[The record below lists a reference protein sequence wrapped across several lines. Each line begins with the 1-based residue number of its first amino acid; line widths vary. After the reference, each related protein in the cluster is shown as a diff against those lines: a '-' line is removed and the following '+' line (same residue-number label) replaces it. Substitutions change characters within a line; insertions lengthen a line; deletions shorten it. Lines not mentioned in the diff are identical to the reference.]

1 MIAEPIPFSPA
12 SERNKTPIL
21 EVLAT
26 VLPRAGVVLEIG
38 SGTGQHVVHFA
49 SHLSRLQWQPADR
62 AEYLPDLRRRLA
74 MEGSGNVR
82 DAIELDVLN
91 DWPEEIFDAI
101 YSANTAHIMSWP
113 AVCAMFAGVA
123 RHLVEGGVF
132 CLYGPFNEGGH
143 FTAPSNEAFDARL
156 RRENPAMGLRD
167 IDALETL
174 AQSHQLQLARRFPMP
189 ANNQILLFTLY
200 GGPPNLSRST

>member
-12 SERNKTPIL
+12 SERNKAPIL
-21 EVLAT
+21 EVLGT

-38 SGTGQHVVHFA
+38 SGTGQHVVYFA
-49 SHLSRLQWQPADR
+49 SHFPHLQWQPADR

-74 MEGSGNVR
+74 TEGGANVR
-82 DAIELDVLN
+82 CAIELDVLS
-91 DWPEEIFDAI
+91 DWPIEVFDAI
-101 YSANTAHIMSWP
+101 YSANTAHIMSWT

-123 RHLVEGGVF
+123 MHLGDGCVF

-156 RRENPAMGLRD
+156 RREDPTMGLRD
-167 IDALETL
+167 ISALETL
-174 AQSHQLQLARRFPMP
+174 AQRHHLELTRRFPMP
-189 ANNQILLFTLY
+189 ANNQILLFTRTMASQ
-200 GGPPNLSRST
+200 P